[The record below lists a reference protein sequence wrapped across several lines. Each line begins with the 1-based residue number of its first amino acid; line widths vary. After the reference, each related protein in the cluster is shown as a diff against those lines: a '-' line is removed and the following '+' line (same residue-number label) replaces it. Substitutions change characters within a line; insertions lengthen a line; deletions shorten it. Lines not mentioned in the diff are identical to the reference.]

1 MVGGA
6 FRGFLQCSSLFFFR
20 DPFMFLFYVHG
31 VVHVPPTALDR
42 SEFSTVLKSILFI

>member
-1 MVGGA
+1 MVGGV

-31 VVHVPPTALDR
+31 VVRVPPTALNH
-42 SEFSTVLKSILFI
+42 SEFPTMLESILFI